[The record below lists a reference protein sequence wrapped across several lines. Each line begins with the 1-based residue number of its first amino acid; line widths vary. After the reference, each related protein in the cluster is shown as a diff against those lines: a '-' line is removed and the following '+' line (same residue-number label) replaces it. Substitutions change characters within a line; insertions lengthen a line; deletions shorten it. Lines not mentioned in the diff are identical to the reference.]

1 MERDWVK
8 DADIFLA
15 WGLLNK
21 LSSIL
26 SQVRNRIVI
35 YFLGGGGGNLA
46 TVNERESRERRY

>member
-8 DADIFLA
+8 DANIFLA

-26 SQVRNRIVI
+26 SQVRNHIVI
-35 YFLGGGGGNLA
+35 YFLGGGGGGI
-46 TVNERESRERRY
+46 SQQ